1 MIQIK
6 FFTKTPLPIKE
17 IFQKFVDHG
26 KNPINIKQNNTILVK
41 SVQTEMLDLKIDLVA
56 VFIFMSTVSLCTSTT
71 DVLYVPMIDKI
82 CVLEKLNQSRLLFEK
97 EIIFSAVTTF
107 PHCIGICY
115 KNILHS
121 NHQILSFDWVEQRCI
136 HYSNVSRMHVD
147 NIENTNKA
155 TFYLLEECVNVNS
168 KVTIDE
174 GEVEE
179 IIYAN
184 GATLLEPIHEECS
197 VERFSFSASRSAKR
211 TGAMF
216 YCTHLEICISYCRMT
231 ISPVVCNAVLF
242 SQSEGICTLVNY
254 EGERQNKGNLEKN
267 FISEFFVLYDCRYAA
282 EAAVE
287 SELLGLD
294 NYTISEHYHSQIKLY
309 SSTRVI
315 SCEIYRLP
323 FVEKFLSMRVSLWL
337 TNIFKECLQLCI
349 FANSTNEKCNSVYY
363 SKKMG
368 TCLILN
374 IANESDVRMK
384 NTSSDS
390 PSFLYY
396 ISNCTENDRSLDLSF
411 DYETDSSPEYS
422 EGELEYHLDEII
434 HENYNVEEEEN
445 EEESTETSLSFVIG
459 NTILEQDIINS
470 SAMRIVK
477 FYDFMEICITEKLNF
492 ELLEYVVASEVAERC
507 WSLNSCLLTCRSS
520 VLRTGCRGVLF
531 SRQSSRCHL
540 LHIGD
545 IFDHV
550 IVNPEDEVVRLI
562 SCKKDRED
570 ERTNNPEPLRYYIEE
585 IHQVCQIE
593 LYISSVLSSWIPIS
607 TIEDVDNFQKCL
619 KFCAAHKQCSAFNFS
634 NVKLC
639 TLFESGSVNNMYNKP
654 NNSVFAE
661 VLYCEPGT
669 VIDLIY

>member
-26 KNPINIKQNNTILVK
+26 KNPINIKHNNTILVK

-71 DVLYVPMIDKI
+71 DVVYVPMIDKI
-82 CVLEKLNQSRLLFEK
+82 CVLEKLNQSRSLFEK

-107 PHCIGICY
+107 PHCI
-115 KNILHS
+115 
-121 NHQILSFDWVEQRCI
+121 
-136 HYSNVSRMHVD
+136 
-147 NIENTNKA
+147 
-155 TFYLLEECVNVNS
+155 VNS
-168 KVTIDE
+168 NVTIDE

-184 GATLLEPIHEECS
+184 GTTLLEPIHEECS

-231 ISPVVCNAVLF
+231 ISPAVCNAVLF
-242 SQSEGICTLVNY
+242 SQSEGICTLLNY
-254 EGERQNKGNLEKN
+254 EGERQNKGKLEKN

-349 FANSTNEKCNSVYY
+349 FTNSTNEKCNSVYY

-374 IANESDVRMK
+374 IANESDVRME

-390 PSFLYY
+390 LSFLYY
-396 ISNCTENDRSLDLSF
+396 ISNCTENDKSLDLSF

-422 EGELEYHLDEII
+422 EK
-434 HENYNVEEEEN
+434 
-445 EEESTETSLSFVIG
+445 ESTETSLSFVIG

-470 SAMRIVK
+470 SAMSIVK

-492 ELLEYVVASEVAERC
+492 ELLEYVVASEVTERC

-540 LHIGD
+540 LRIGD

-550 IVNPEDEVVRLI
+550 IVNPEDEVARLI
-562 SCKKDRED
+562 SCKKED
-570 ERTNNPEPLRYYIEE
+570 ERRNNPEPLRYYIEE

-593 LYISSVLSSWIPIS
+593 LYILSVLSSWIPIS

-619 KFCAAHKQCSAFNFS
+619 KFCATHKQCSAFNFS

>member
-17 IFQKFVDHG
+17 IFQKFVNHG
-26 KNPINIKQNNTILVK
+26 KNPINIKQKNTILVK
-41 SVQTEMLDLKIDLVA
+41 SMLDLKIDLVA
-56 VFIFMSTVSLCTSTT
+56 VFIFVSTVSLCTSTT
-71 DVLYVPMIDKI
+71 DVLYVPMLDKI
-82 CVLEKLNQSRLLFEK
+82 CVLEKLNQSRLLFEN

-107 PHCIGICY
+107 PHC
-115 KNILHS
+115 
-121 NHQILSFDWVEQRCI
+121 V
-136 HYSNVSRMHVD
+136 
-147 NIENTNKA
+147 
-155 TFYLLEECVNVNS
+155 VNS
-168 KVTIDE
+168 NVTIDE

-179 IIYAN
+179 NIYAN
-184 GATLLEPIHEECS
+184 GTTFLEPVHEECT
-197 VERFSFSASRSAKR
+197 VERFSFNASRSAKR
-211 TGAMF
+211 TDAMF

-242 SQSEGICTLVNY
+242 SQSEGICVLLNY
-254 EGERQNKGNLEKN
+254 EGRRQNKGNLTKN
-267 FISEFFVLYDCRYAA
+267 FISEFFVLYDCRYA

-287 SELLGLD
+287 SEMLGLD

-309 SSTRVI
+309 SSTKVI

-368 TCLILN
+368 TCLIFN
-374 IANESDVRMK
+374 IADESDLLME
-384 NTSSDS
+384 NTSYNS
-390 PSFLYY
+390 PPFLYY
-396 ISNCTENDRSLDLSF
+396 ISSCTENDRSLHLSF
-411 DYETDSSPEYS
+411 DYETDSTPEYS
-422 EGELEYHLDEII
+422 DGEHGYHFDEMVY
-434 HENYNVEEEEN
+434 ENYNV
-445 EEESTETSLSFVIG
+445 ETSLSFVIG

-470 SAMRIVK
+470 SAMGIVK

-492 ELLEYVVASEVAERC
+492 KLLEYAVASEVAKRC
-507 WSLNSCLLTCRSS
+507 WSLNSCLLTCRTS

-531 SRQSSRCHL
+531 SRQNSRCHL
-540 LHIGD
+540 LHVGD

-550 IVNPEDEVVRLI
+550 TVDPEDEVVRLI
-562 SCKKDRED
+562 SCKKDRKN

-585 IHQVCQIE
+585 MHQVCQIE
-593 LYISSVLSSWIPIS
+593 LYIPSVLSSWIPIS
-607 TIEDVDNFQKCL
+607 TIKDVDNFQKCL
-619 KFCAAHKQCSAFNFS
+619 KFCATHKQCSAFNFS

-639 TLFESGSVNNMYNKP
+639 TLLESGSVNNMYNKP

>member
-107 PHCIGICY
+107 PHCI
-115 KNILHS
+115 
-121 NHQILSFDWVEQRCI
+121 
-136 HYSNVSRMHVD
+136 
-147 NIENTNKA
+147 
-155 TFYLLEECVNVNS
+155 VNS

-434 HENYNVEEEEN
+434 HENYNVE
-445 EEESTETSLSFVIG
+445 TSLSFVIG

-562 SCKKDRED
+562 SCKKED

>member
-107 PHCIGICY
+107 PHCI
-115 KNILHS
+115 
-121 NHQILSFDWVEQRCI
+121 
-136 HYSNVSRMHVD
+136 
-147 NIENTNKA
+147 
-155 TFYLLEECVNVNS
+155 VNS
-168 KVTIDE
+168 NFTIDE

-184 GATLLEPIHEECS
+184 GTTLLEAIHEECS
-197 VERFSFSASRSAKR
+197 VERFSFNASRSAKR

-242 SQSEGICTLVNY
+242 SQSEGICTLLNY
-254 EGERQNKGNLEKN
+254 EGERQNKGNLEKS

-315 SCEIYRLP
+315 SCEIYQLP

-374 IANESDVRMK
+374 IANESDVRME

-396 ISNCTENDRSLDLSF
+396 INNCTENDRSLDLSF

-422 EGELEYHLDEII
+422 EGELEYHLDEIV
-434 HENYNVEEEEN
+434 HENYNVEEEEEN

-459 NTILEQDIINS
+459 NTILEQDILNS

-477 FYDFMEICITEKLNF
+477 FYDFMEICLTEKLNF

-540 LHIGD
+540 LHVGD

-619 KFCAAHKQCSAFNFS
+619 KFCATHKQCSAFNFS

-669 VIDLIY
+669 VINLIY

>member
-1 MIQIK
+1 MKIMQIK

-107 PHCIGICY
+107 PHCIV
-115 KNILHS
+115 N
-121 NHQILSFDWVEQRCI
+121 
-136 HYSNVSRMHVD
+136 SNV
-147 NIENTNKA
+147 
-155 TFYLLEECVNVNS
+155 
-168 KVTIDE
+168 TINE
-174 GEVEE
+174 GEMEE

-184 GATLLEPIHEECS
+184 GTTLLEPVHEECS
-197 VERFSFSASRSAKR
+197 VERFSFNASRSAKR

-242 SQSEGICTLVNY
+242 SQSEGICTLLNY

-374 IANESDVRMK
+374 IANESDVRME

-390 PSFLYY
+390 TPFLYY

-411 DYETDSSPEYS
+411 DYETDSAPEYS
-422 EGELEYHLDEII
+422 DGELEYHLDEIV
-434 HENYNVEEEEN
+434 HENYNV
-445 EEESTETSLSFVIG
+445 ETSLSFVIG

-492 ELLEYVVASEVAERC
+492 ELLEYAVASEVAKRC

-531 SRQSSRCHL
+531 SRQNSRCHL
-540 LHIGD
+540 LHVGD

-562 SCKKDRED
+562 SCKKED

-585 IHQVCQIE
+585 MHQVCQIE

-619 KFCAAHKQCSAFNFS
+619 KFCATHKQCSAFNFS

-639 TLFESGSVNNMYNKP
+639 TLLESGSVNNMYNKP

>member
-1 MIQIK
+1 MIQIA

-82 CVLEKLNQSRLLFEK
+82 CVLEKLNQSRLLLEK

-107 PHCIGICY
+107 PHCI
-115 KNILHS
+115 
-121 NHQILSFDWVEQRCI
+121 
-136 HYSNVSRMHVD
+136 
-147 NIENTNKA
+147 
-155 TFYLLEECVNVNS
+155 VNS
-168 KVTIDE
+168 NVTIDE

-184 GATLLEPIHEECS
+184 GTTLLEAIHEECS
-197 VERFSFSASRSAKR
+197 VERLSFNACRSAKR

-242 SQSEGICTLVNY
+242 SQSEGICTLLNY

-287 SELLGLD
+287 SEFLGLD

-374 IANESDVRMK
+374 IANESDVRME
-384 NTSSDS
+384 NTSSDT

-396 ISNCTENDRSLDLSF
+396 ISNCTESEYDRSLDLSF

-459 NTILEQDIINS
+459 NTILEQDILNS

-540 LHIGD
+540 LHVGD

-619 KFCAAHKQCSAFNFS
+619 KFCATHKQCSAFNFS